1 MYKVRVP
8 EQITASRFATST
20 RNLEVHMPGKS
31 AWRAANPKGRKDPWP
46 PSKQRLQ
53 SLVAEAVVDAYD
65 ESEQRMGF
73 FTMIEEHLPLPFE
86 TQVLGVAVTV
96 ERIDLTEAGEIVA
109 KCRRGHE
116 RQSIPILDLPLP
128 KPRLAGAEWIE
139 AYRYWARPR

>member
-1 MYKVRVP
+1 
-8 EQITASRFATST
+8 
-20 RNLEVHMPGKS
+20 MPDKNER
-31 AWRAANPKGRKDPWP
+31 RAATRKGRNDPWP

-65 ESEQRMGF
+65 ESEQRTGF

-96 ERIDLTEAGEIVA
+96 EGIDITEADEIVA
-109 KCRRGHE
+109 QCRRGHE

-128 KPRLAGAEWIE
+128 KPRPAGAEWIE